1 MKVKIFNVSNG
12 SKVMV
17 METEEFVEFYLQI
30 NSSDWHFCV
39 GCKADFDNV
48 DEAFAES
55 VADQYYGICDED
67 EKVLEAH
74 HTETLAEEEV
84 KSEDKEETKPVEFRQ
99 ELVQLMVQSLTANL
113 ELCAGKTGDKKEF
126 GPKYG
131 YCLMLMDKLE
141 KAYQK
146 NNIEE
151 LDKLFGMCR
160 KVLLENDII

>member
-48 DEAFAES
+48 DEAEAES
-55 VADQYYGICDED
+55 VANQYYGICDED

-74 HTETLAEEEV
+74 HTEIMDELM
-84 KSEDKEETKPVEFRQ
+84 DNGETKPVEFRQ
-99 ELVQLMVQSLTANL
+99 ELVQLMVQSLTTNL
-113 ELCAGKTGDKKEF
+113 ELCASKADKF
-126 GPKYG
+126 GSTYR

-141 KAYQK
+141 QAYQK
-146 NNIEE
+146 NDIEE

-160 KVLLENDII
+160 KVLLENHII